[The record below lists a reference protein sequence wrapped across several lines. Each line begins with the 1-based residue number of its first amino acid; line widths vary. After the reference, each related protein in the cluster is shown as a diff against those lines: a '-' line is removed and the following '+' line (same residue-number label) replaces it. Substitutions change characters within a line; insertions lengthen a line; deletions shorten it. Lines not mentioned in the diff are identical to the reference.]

1 MAGKL
6 ALLFGFLLI
15 VSIPARAQEKV
26 EVFGGYSYMRF
37 HSSPAANLNGWEIS
51 GQYKFT
57 DWLGGVADLDGHY
70 GSPGGIGSSVYTYLF
85 GPQVS
90 FPSRVSPFAHL
101 LLGGAHFS
109 AAGFGNSSF
118 SMAIGAGI
126 DTELIRGIRWRIV
139 QADYLLTDF
148 GSRTQNNAR
157 ISTGIVLRF

>member
-1 MAGKL
+1 
-6 ALLFGFLLI
+6 
-15 VSIPARAQEKV
+15 
-26 EVFGGYSYMRF
+26 
-37 HSSPAANLNGWEIS
+37 
-51 GQYKFT
+51 
-57 DWLGGVADLDGHY
+57 
-70 GSPGGIGSSVYTYLF
+70 
-85 GPQVS
+85 VS